1 MMVFILQ
8 MKISVSADQEILF
21 GIRQS
26 GVLDFKIADVF
37 QDAALLQEANAAAE
51 RLLLEDPDLSQ
62 EQHRKLKDHLQ
73 KKLKD
78 LMLETTL

>member
-1 MMVFILQ
+1 MTFAS
-8 MKISVSADQEILF
+8 KSPRRPPSESVCLF

>member
-8 MKISVSADQEILF
+8 MKISVSADREF

-51 RLLLEDPDLSQ
+51 KLLLEDPDFSQ
-62 EQHRKLKDHLQ
+62 KQHRKLKDHLQ

>member
-1 MMVFILQ
+1 MG
-8 MKISVSADQEILF
+8 DLF

-26 GVLDFKIADVF
+26 GVLDFKIADIF

-51 RLLLEDPDLSQ
+51 KLLLEDPDLSL

>member
-1 MMVFILQ
+1 
-8 MKISVSADQEILF
+8 MKISVSADREICSVY
-21 GIRQS
+21 GKA
-26 GVLDFKIADVF
+26 VLDFKIADVF

-51 RLLLEDPDLSQ
+51 RLLLEDPDLSL
-62 EQHRKLKDHLQ
+62 EQHRKLKEHLQ

>member
-8 MKISVSADQEILF
+8 MKISVSADQEIY
-21 GIRQS
+21 S
-26 GVLDFKIADVF
+26 GYGKAEFLILRLLTF